1 MTENMNL
8 ALGANLELL
17 KTPLSVM
24 LEKSGNGYKILLL
37 PTKLDSPHSVTLGE
51 MVDEFKSAFNMGD
64 DVKEKITNSLKSVSD
79 DENSFDPNKIK
90 FQLQSAFLYL
100 DSNTEPKTKEYAL
113 AISVDTSDALP
124 SLGFVKLN
132 SLYVAVW
139 NTEREAVLR
148 QIGSG
153 NISSMLEKLND

>member
-8 ALGANLELL
+8 ALGANVELL

-24 LEKSGNGYKILLL
+24 LEKSGNGFKILLL

-51 MVDEFKSAFNMGD
+51 MVDEFKSAFQIEESET
-64 DVKEKITNSLKSVSD
+64 KKIEDSLKTVSSN
-79 DENSFDPNKIK
+79 ENNFDTNKIK

-100 DSNTEPKTKEYAL
+100 DSNSETKTKEYAL

-132 SLYVAVW
+132 SVYVAVW

>member
-1 MTENMNL
+1 MAKDMNL
-8 ALGANLELL
+8 ALGANVELL

-24 LEKSGNGYKILLL
+24 YEKSGKNHKILLL
-37 PTKLDSPHSVTLGE
+37 PTKLDSPHSVTLEE
-51 MVDEFKSAFNMGD
+51 MVEEFKSAFGMGD
-64 DVKEKITNSLKSVSD
+64 DVKEKLTNSLKTVSD
-79 DENSFDPNKIK
+79 DENSFAPNKFK

-100 DSNTEPKTKEYAL
+100 DSSTEPITKEYAL

-132 SLYVAVW
+132 SVYIAVW